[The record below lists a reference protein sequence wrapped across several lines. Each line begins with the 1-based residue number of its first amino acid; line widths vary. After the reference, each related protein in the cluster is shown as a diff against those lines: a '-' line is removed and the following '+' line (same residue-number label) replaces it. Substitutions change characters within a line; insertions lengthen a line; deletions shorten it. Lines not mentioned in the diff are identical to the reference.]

1 MQSLKGYLSE
11 GRNDPSIFH
20 AIFMAGSPG
29 AGKSHVATLLAL
41 NTLGYKEINSDTQFE
56 KYMKDAFLD
65 LEFNKK
71 QQFQRNVTRAVAKRH
86 VASKQRHA
94 EIGRLGLLIDGTAKS
109 VGKIQAQKKE
119 LESKGYEC
127 AMIYVSTDV
136 FAAIAADK
144 QRERSLGPDLVTS
157 MHKSVEKNIDQFRK
171 QFGKLFF
178 EVDNS
183 NWEKTPSITRPLY
196 NKIVKWSKTMPKNKA
211 AKEWLR
217 NN

>member
-1 MQSLKGYLSE
+1 MHSFKNYLTE

-29 AGKSHVATLLAL
+29 AGKTTVANELAL

-56 KYMKDAFLD
+56 KYMKDAMLD
-65 LEFNKK
+65 IKFNPK
-71 QQFQRNVTRAVAKRH
+71 QKFQRDVTRNVAKRH
-86 VASKQRHA
+86 TEVRKAGW
-94 EIGRLGLLIDGTAKS
+94 EIGRIPLLIDGTGKNIAKI
-109 VGKIQAQKKE
+109 GKQKKE
-119 LESKGYEC
+119 LESKGYEV

-144 QRERSLGPDLVTS
+144 QRERSLGPDMVTM
-157 MHKSVEKNIDQFRK
+157 MHKEVEKNIGQYRK
-171 QFGKLFF
+171 MFGKLFF

-183 NWEKTPSITRPLY
+183 NWEKTAGLTRRLY
-196 NKIVKWSKTMPKNKA
+196 GQLAKWSKTMPKNKI
-211 AKEWLR
+211 AKEWMK

>member
-1 MQSLKGYLSE
+1 MHSFKNYLTE

-29 AGKSHVATLLAL
+29 AGKTTVANELAL

-65 LEFNKK
+65 IKFNPK

-86 VASKQRHA
+86 VASKQKHA

-144 QRERSLGPDLVTS
+144 QRERSLGPDMVTT
-157 MHKSVEKNIDQFRK
+157 MHKSVEKNINKYRK
-171 QFGKLFF
+171 MFGKLFF

-196 NKIVKWSKTMPKNKA
+196 SEIAKWSKTMPKNKA
-211 AKEWLR
+211 AKQWMK

>member
-1 MQSLKGYLSE
+1 MHSFKNYLTE
-11 GRNDPSIFH
+11 GRYDPSIFH

-29 AGKSHVATLLAL
+29 AGKTTVADLLVL

-56 KYMKDAFLD
+56 KYMEDAFLD

-94 EIGRLGLLIDGTAKS
+94 EIGRLGLLIDGTAKD
-109 VGKIQAQKKE
+109 VRKIAAQKKA
-119 LESKGYEC
+119 LEAKGYET
-127 AMIYVSTDV
+127 AMVYVSTDV

-144 QRERSLGPDLVTS
+144 QRKRSLGPDMVTT
-157 MHKSVEKNIDQFRK
+157 MHKDVEKNIDKYRK
-171 QFGKLFF
+171 MFGKLFF

-196 NKIVKWSKTMPKNKA
+196 NEIAKWSKTMPKNKI
-211 AKEWLR
+211 AKAWMDAQ
-217 NN
+217 